1 MGQQSFIRTALSGM
15 TLGALYFMVAA
26 GLTIIFGL
34 MDVLNFAHG
43 AMFMIGAYMGWQ
55 FYTNPTFLFGILPL
69 VLAFADRHYHHRPM
83 VAHCDE
89 VEDLRTPGRNA
100 CAPS

>member
-1 MGQQSFIRTALSGM
+1 MRTALSGL

-43 AMFMIGAYMGWQ
+43 AMFMTRSLSWVAVLCKSNFPVRSIPADPWHLLQ
-55 FYTNPTFLFGILPL
+55 VFRQPALWLPVVNQMEYL
-69 VLAFADRHYHHRPM
+69 G
-83 VAHCDE
+83 E
-89 VEDLRTPGRNA
+89 PGR
-100 CAPS
+100 